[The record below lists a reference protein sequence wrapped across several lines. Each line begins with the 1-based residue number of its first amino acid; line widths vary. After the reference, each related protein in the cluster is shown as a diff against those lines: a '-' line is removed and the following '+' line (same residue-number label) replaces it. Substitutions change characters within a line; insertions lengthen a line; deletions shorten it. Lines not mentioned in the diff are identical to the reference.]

1 MGEKMASSAD
11 DQSRLSDLVKE
22 GTTLTKQL
30 VEQSKDANWQLG
42 IDHYDQTIEL
52 AVKLDY
58 CDIKKLYS
66 NRSLCHV
73 KMGLAQKNKDP
84 VKALG
89 HMRRAEEDAADCIK
103 ADSEFVRG
111 YERKVKALEAQ
122 ASLPESDNSDILQ
135 RWEAAAD
142 AWCTATEKDPATKQ
156 KSSEARAKLETEKVH
171 RKLRGKW
178 SGTVSPDLGGYPQE
192 YNFIDN
198 DTIKVTVLTNTI
210 EAKYQISTKQ
220 KPYTMDI
227 IIIPPG
233 QTQPQVAPYIFQFQD
248 EAMEMCCPCGV
259 VERPTK
265 FEGGGLVT
273 MEKKALVQD
282 DDEEKK
288 LIEKMDIDEKI
299 EKYIEAFIKEL
310 GHERIVKQGGIPEAQ
325 ADPETAMEISR
336 VEIRLVMLKLKY
348 GMDVGETVDVL
359 INKLM
364 TGEDI
369 PPELAKH
376 KKSAGKLKKQLQL
389 TGFIAG
395 PDVDEVSEADKL
407 KQEFRSEQAI
417 NRAKKRDQT
426 PEEIKAEFDSI
437 NCGKPIG
444 IPKLKEYLHKR
455 WNIDTESAE
464 KELETAVQLIMASVD
479 LDGNHVMDLPEFTA
493 WYTGKKTQAFQQEVE
508 EAKETVLKVEAQMK
522 GEEAIEENIAGTN
535 WLVIGGAVA
544 AAAAIVAW
552 WATRKK

>member
-1 MGEKMASSAD
+1 
-11 DQSRLSDLVKE
+11 
-22 GTTLTKQL
+22 
-30 VEQSKDANWQLG
+30 
-42 IDHYDQTIEL
+42 
-52 AVKLDY
+52 
-58 CDIKKLYS
+58 
-66 NRSLCHV
+66 
-73 KMGLAQKNKDP
+73 
-84 VKALG
+84 
-89 HMRRAEEDAADCIK
+89 
-103 ADSEFVRG
+103 
-111 YERKVKALEAQ
+111 
-122 ASLPESDNSDILQ
+122 
-135 RWEAAAD
+135 
-142 AWCTATEKDPATKQ
+142 
-156 KSSEARAKLETEKVH
+156 
-171 RKLRGKW
+171 
-178 SGTVSPDLGGYPQE
+178 
-192 YNFIDN
+192 
-198 DTIKVTVLTNTI
+198 
-210 EAKYQISTKQ
+210 
-220 KPYTMDI
+220 
-227 IIIPPG
+227 
-233 QTQPQVAPYIFQFQD
+233 
-248 EAMEMCCPCGV
+248 
-259 VERPTK
+259 
-265 FEGGGLVT
+265 
-273 MEKKALVQD
+273 VQD

-288 LIEKMDIDEKI
+288 LIEKMEIDEKI

-310 GHERIVKQGGIPEAQ
+310 GHERIVKQGGMPEAAQ

-395 PDVDEVSEADKL
+395 PDIDEVSEADKL
-407 KQEFRSEQAI
+407 KQQFRSEQAI

-444 IPKLKEYLHKR
+444 IPKLKEYLLKR